1 MDSRFKNWGFARIV
15 RLAGGIG
22 IGIYAIYTS
31 QYIYLM
37 LAAVLLIQ
45 AAYNL
50 SCCGAS
56 GCGSDSGTYKQN
68 TLYKDQIKNYNP
80 EKK

>member
-1 MDSRFKNWGFARIV
+1 MDSRFRNWGFARIV

-56 GCGSDSGTYKQN
+56 ACSSDSGTYKQN

>member
-15 RLAGGIG
+15 RLIGGIG
-22 IGIYAIYTS
+22 IGIYAIYTF

-56 GCGSDSGTYKQN
+56 GCSSDSGTYKQN

>member
-1 MDSRFKNWGFARIV
+1 MDSRFRNWGFARIV

-56 GCGSDSGTYKQN
+56 ACSSDSGTYKQN

-80 EKK
+80 

>member
-1 MDSRFKNWGFARIV
+1 MDSRFRNWGFARIV
-15 RLAGGIG
+15 RLVVGIG

-56 GCGSDSGTYKQN
+56 ACSSDSGTYKQN

>member
-1 MDSRFKNWGFARIV
+1 MDSRFRNWGFARIV
-15 RLAGGIG
+15 RLVGGIG

-50 SCCGAS
+50 
-56 GCGSDSGTYKQN
+56 
-68 TLYKDQIKNYNP
+68 
-80 EKK
+80 